1 MPGTV
6 IGALIVDRV
15 GAKRLLIIA
24 LLFQA
29 VVGFL
34 MSGLYVQLTNNI
46 AAFAVVYG
54 ESHYGQR

>member
-6 IGALIVDRV
+6 IGALIVDKV
-15 GAKRLLIIA
+15 GAKKQLIFA
-24 LLFQA
+24 LLVQA

-34 MSGLYVQLTNNI
+34 MSGLYAQLTEHI

-54 ESHYGQR
+54 TRVTVFC